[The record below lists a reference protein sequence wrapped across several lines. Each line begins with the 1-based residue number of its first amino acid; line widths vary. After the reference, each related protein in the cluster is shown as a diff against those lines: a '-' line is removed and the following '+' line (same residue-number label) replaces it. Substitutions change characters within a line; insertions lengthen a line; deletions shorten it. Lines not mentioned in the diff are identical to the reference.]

1 MIAVVGKVCGLFF
14 HTFNSLHNDR
24 HQIVL
29 TSDKVPRD
37 IPGLE
42 NRLRNRFESGADCGH
57 VRQNKFAE
65 LHEVLLRSVVRLW
78 RLPSVKHLIRIT
90 TPRIFKL
97 TAKEHGRR
105 SKDDL

>member
-42 NRLRNRFESGADCGH
+42 NRAAQSLRVGG
-57 VRQNKFAE
+57 
-65 LHEVLLRSVVRLW
+65 
-78 RLPSVKHLIRIT
+78 
-90 TPRIFKL
+90 
-97 TAKEHGRR
+97 
-105 SKDDL
+105 